1 MFPFSLDQ
9 IAGADSIEISRLAE
23 ALNESLKANSE
34 IRTRNQKATGLV
46 HLQTFFVGKSKGI
59 IDEVDKNIAKVARL
73 SDVEAD
79 FIINYDIK
87 YRMGADEDD
96 AE

>member
-1 MFPFSLDQ
+1 MFPFSLSTIVGSERTQ
-9 IAGADSIEISRLAE
+9 IDRLSNE
-23 ALNESLKANSE
+23 LNASLDDNSE

-46 HLQTFFVGKSKGI
+46 HLQTFFVGKSKGL
-59 IDEVDKNIAKVARL
+59 IDEVDVILAKIAGL
-73 SDVEAD
+73 SDEDAD
-79 FIINYDIK
+79 FVINYDIK